1 LRAKIPNIAIATD
14 VIVGFPGETEEQFR
28 NTLRLMEQVEFDQ
41 AFMFAFSPRPNTL
54 AATFPDQ
61 IPEPDKKRRLQ
72 ELIALQN
79 QIQQRKNER
88 EVGQVVEVLV
98 EGPSEKNPQK
108 LSGRTRTN
116 KTVVFESSPELRGKL
131 VLVRTTKAYL
141 WGFEGELV
149 GVREEAM
156 KRDLLPLTVL

>member
-1 LRAKIPNIAIATD
+1 LGR
-14 VIVGFPGETEEQFR
+14 
-28 NTLRLMEQVEFDQ
+28 
-41 AFMFAFSPRPNTL
+41 
-54 AATFPDQ
+54 
-61 IPEPDKKRRLQ
+61 
-72 ELIALQN
+72 
-79 QIQQRKNER
+79 
-88 EVGQVVEVLV
+88 VVEVLV

-116 KTVVFESSPELRGKL
+116 KTVVFEGSPELRGKL

-156 KRDLLPLTVL
+156 QRDLLPLTVL